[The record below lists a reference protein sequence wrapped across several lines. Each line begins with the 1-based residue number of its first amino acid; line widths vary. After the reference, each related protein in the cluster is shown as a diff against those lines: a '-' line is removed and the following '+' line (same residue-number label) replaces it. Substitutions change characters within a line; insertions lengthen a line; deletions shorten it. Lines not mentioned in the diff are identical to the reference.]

1 MKFYVCK
8 HCGNIIAYAKNK
20 GVPVMCCGEK
30 MSELVPG
37 SVDAATEKHVPV
49 ISVEGNKVTVT
60 VGEVEHPMAEEH
72 FIEWIALE
80 TQEGNQ
86 RKELKPGSKP
96 LRIAAVSAR
105 VALPCGS
112 SMLLLLPLIRLSALA
127 HCIASTAQDETL
139 SASLKLSSLLDLE
152 VS

>member
-86 RKELKPGSKP
+86 RKALKPGSKP
-96 LRIAAVSAR
+96 QAVFMLAETDKAVAAYAYCNLHGLWK
-105 VALPCGS
+105 AE
-112 SMLLLLPLIRLSALA
+112 A
-127 HCIASTAQDETL
+127 
-139 SASLKLSSLLDLE
+139 
-152 VS
+152 

>member
-96 LRIAAVSAR
+96 QAVFMLAVDRQGSCCLRILQPAR
-105 VALPCGS
+105 SVES
-112 SMLLLLPLIRLSALA
+112 RSLILTS
-127 HCIASTAQDETL
+127 
-139 SASLKLSSLLDLE
+139 SLKLFP
-152 VS
+152 